1 MSKKTLSIFTEKTN
15 ALGGF
20 DYTVT
25 RKLLGSPSNVD
36 DLSLF
41 VREVAQ
47 NAWDARLDADGNKGA
62 ALDISVDT
70 FTDANSKAFES
81 KVLNAE
87 PETEDLRAALMGAT
101 RKGAPFLIVRD
112 SQTVGLA
119 GATEADEKSTRRNF
133 ISFVR
138 NIGQDTHEAKSG
150 GSFGFGKSVF
160 FRYSDHATILAYTKT
175 TDQRG
180 RNVSRLIGM
189 SLHKSNPDHT
199 GRHWWGV
206 PPEGGRTGFN
216 QPLSGEDADNLAT
229 AIGFA
234 PYGDDETGTAI
245 MVISP
250 TFPKH
255 TRATFSDLTSP
266 DNRELLAGAIT
277 EALLIWYWPRM
288 LGSGARDGKLT
299 CSVHCDG
306 RKIAIPNPAERT
318 PLNLYAIAFGEIQ
331 KAIANPKHTP
341 DPQVTLKYIKKGTNE
356 GYGYLAVFKNPKVE
370 RPDWLSQQITPHH
383 PFGGSLWPQNGN
395 SASCRSVALIR
406 SAGQVVRYLETVASP
421 LPSNEYGA
429 VFYLH
434 PTGPDADDTLKQ
446 IKASEPASHD
456 DWSPVSSK
464 KTQYLV
470 NKIRGDLQALIAP
483 NIHATEGGGSRLGK
497 VSIML
502 GGLWGDGEAAGGG
515 GPPSSGGGSSGKTST
530 GKAEWSCSL
539 AVIKGDPCVVVT
551 ILPKTK
557 IPEDCMSIS
566 IETKARAFGGP
577 AMRLDEDVDSGAADV
592 LNEADEEA
600 GRLLGWYATDPRKG
614 DPKPVSLDH
623 ELAVESITPEMR
635 KNGFYAVVRNASTFG
650 LSLEARLNMNSD

>member
-25 RKLLGSPSNVD
+25 RKLLGNPSNVD

-47 NAWDARLDADGNKGA
+47 NTWDARLNADEKKGA
-62 ALDISVDT
+62 CLDISVGT
-70 FTDANSKAFES
+70 FSDANSKALES
-81 KVLNAE
+81 GVFNAE
-87 PETEDLRAALMGAT
+87 PETEDLRTALVEAT
-101 RKGAPFLIVRD
+101 RRGSPYVIVRD

-138 NIGQDTHEAKSG
+138 NIGQDTHDAQSG

-160 FRYSDHATILAYTKT
+160 FRYSEHATILAYTRT
-175 TDQRG
+175 TDAKG
-180 RNVSRLIGM
+180 KGVSRLIGM
-189 SLHKSNPDHT
+189 SLHKSNRDHT

-206 PPEGGRTGFN
+206 PPNDGREGFN
-216 QPLSGEDADNLAT
+216 QPLSGEAADKLAEL
-229 AIGFA
+229 IGFSA
-234 PYGDDETGTAI
+234 YGTDEKGTSI

-255 TRATFSDLTSP
+255 SRATFSDLSSY
-266 DNRELLAGAIT
+266 DNRELLAGAFA

-288 LGSGARDGKLT
+288 LGSGVKDGELL

-331 KAIANPKHTP
+331 KAIANPKYSP

-370 RPDWLSQQITPHH
+370 RTDWLTQQITPYH
-383 PFGGSLWPQNGN
+383 PFSSSLWSHNGN

-406 SAGQVVRYLETVASP
+406 SAGQVVRYLDTVSSP

-434 PTGPDADDTLKQ
+434 PTGNNADETLSE

-456 DWSPVSSK
+456 DWSPVSS
-464 KTQYLV
+464 TVARYLV
-470 NKIRGDLQALIAP
+470 NKIRGEVQALIAP
-483 NIHATEGGGSRLGK
+483 NIHTTEGGGSRLGK

-515 GPPSSGGGSSGKTST
+515 GGGGGGGKSAS

-539 AVIKGDPCVVVT
+539 AVIKAEPCVVVS

-557 IPEDCMSIS
+557 IPEDCVSLS
-566 IETKARAFGGP
+566 IETKARAFGGA
-577 AMRLDEDVDSGAADV
+577 AMRLDNDVDSGAADV
-592 LNEADEEA
+592 LNDADEEA
-600 GRLLGWYATDPRKG
+600 GRLLGWYATDPRKS
-614 DPKPVSLDH
+614 DPKPITKDQIL
-623 ELAVESITPEMR
+623 LVESITSEMR

-650 LSLEARLNMNSD
+650 LSLEVRLNIAAS

>member
-25 RKLLGSPSNVD
+25 RKLLGNPSNVD

-47 NAWDARLDADGNKGA
+47 NAWDARLDPDDKKGA
-62 ALDISVDT
+62 CLDISVGT
-70 FTDANSKAFES
+70 FSEANSKALES
-81 KVLNAE
+81 GVFNAE
-87 PETEDLRAALMGAT
+87 PETEDLRSALIAT
-101 RKGAPFLIVRD
+101 TRRGSPYVIVRD

-138 NIGQDTHEAKSG
+138 NIGQDTHDAQSG

-160 FRYSDHATILAYTKT
+160 FRYSGHATILAYTRT
-175 TDQRG
+175 TDAKG
-180 RNVSRLIGM
+180 EGVSRLIGM
-189 SLHKSNPDHT
+189 SLHKSNRNHT

-206 PPEGGRTGFN
+206 PPNDGREGFN
-216 QPLSGEDADNLAT
+216 QPLSGEAADKLA
-229 AIGFA
+229 ALIGFSA
-234 PYGDDETGTAI
+234 YGEDEKGTAI

-255 TRATFSDLTSP
+255 TRATFSDLSSS
-266 DNRELLAGAIT
+266 DNRELLAGAFA

-288 LGSGARDGKLT
+288 LGSGARDGKLL

-306 RKIAIPNPAERT
+306 RKIAIPDPAERT

-331 KAIANPKHTP
+331 KAIANPKYSP

-370 RPDWLSQQITPHH
+370 RTDWLTQQITPYH
-383 PFGGSLWPQNGN
+383 PFSSSLWPQNGN

-406 SAGQVVRYLETVASP
+406 SAGQVVRYLDTVASP

-434 PTGPDADDTLKQ
+434 PTGNNADETLSE

-456 DWSPVSSK
+456 DWSPVSS
-464 KTQYLV
+464 TVARYLV
-470 NKIRGDLQALIAP
+470 NKIRGEVQALIAP
-483 NIHATEGGGSRLGK
+483 NIHTTEGGG
-497 VSIML
+497 
-502 GGLWGDGEAAGGG
+502 GGASD
-515 GPPSSGGGSSGKTST
+515 
-530 GKAEWSCSL
+530 KAEWICSL
-539 AVIKGDPCVVVT
+539 AVIKGEPCVVVT

-557 IPEDCMSIS
+557 IPEDCVSLS
-566 IETKARAFGGP
+566 IETKARAFGGA
-577 AMRLDEDVDSGAADV
+577 AMRLDNDVDSGAADV

-600 GRLLGWYATDPRKG
+600 GRLLGWYATDPRKS
-614 DPKPVSLDH
+614 DPMPITQDQILSVK
-623 ELAVESITPEMR
+623 SITPEMR
-635 KNGFYAVVRNASTFG
+635 KNGFFAVVRNASTFG
-650 LSLEARLNMNSD
+650 LSLEVRLNIAAS